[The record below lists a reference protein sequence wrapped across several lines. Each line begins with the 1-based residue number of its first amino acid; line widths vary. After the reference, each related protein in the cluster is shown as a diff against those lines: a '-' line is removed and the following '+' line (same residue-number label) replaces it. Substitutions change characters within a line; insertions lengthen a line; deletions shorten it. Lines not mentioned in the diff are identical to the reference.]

1 MRKTTFSIGIRVSRA
16 LSALMAAAVLAVCAA
31 AAFAAP
37 GISSASGRGG
47 ETTPLKMRIPDEPA
61 TSGDVVLPEAPAK

>member
-37 GISSASGRGG
+37 DISSEGGRLA
-47 ETTPLKMRIPDEPA
+47 PLMMKAPDEPA
-61 TSGDVVLPEAPAK
+61 TSGDVVLPEAPTK